1 MLQFHLYTEAPIG
14 TSIFFAT
21 GGASCSHLITG
32 ARAAIMACSTR
43 AWWIWPETIRQ
54 REKASSQCKS
64 LLFSFCYILAMF
76 ILITYG

>member
-32 ARAAIMACSTR
+32 ARTAIMACSAR
-43 AWWIWPETIRQ
+43 AWWIWPGTI
-54 REKASSQCKS
+54 
-64 LLFSFCYILAMF
+64 
-76 ILITYG
+76 